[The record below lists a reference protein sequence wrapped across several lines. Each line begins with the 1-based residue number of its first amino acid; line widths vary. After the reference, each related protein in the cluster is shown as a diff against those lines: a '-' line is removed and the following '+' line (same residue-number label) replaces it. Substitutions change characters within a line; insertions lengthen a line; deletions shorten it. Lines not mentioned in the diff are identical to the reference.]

1 MRDKAS
7 EKAVSR
13 LIDEFTRLR
22 KEQSL
27 SHEALARKTGLNR
40 SAISLI
46 ESKKRTPT
54 ILTCFKIT
62 KALDISLDTLIK
74 KVSADS

>member
-1 MRDKAS
+1 MRDKTA
-7 EKAVSR
+7 EKAVSK
-13 LIDEFTRLR
+13 LIDEFTLLR
-22 KEQSL
+22 KEQGL

-54 ILTCFKIT
+54 ILTCFKIAR
-62 KALDISLDTLIK
+62 ALDIALDVLIK
-74 KVSADS
+74 KISAE